1 MGIVNTILPQSK
13 NMKLL
18 LVVALVAGVHG
29 DADTDP
35 QLLLAGYPLVYGAH
49 HVVHTPVVKA
59 VEVKPVTYAGHT
71 YPYVFGH
78 GLPLTGAAPAE
89 AERKKREAE
98 PEADPEADPWYLT
111 YGYHAPV

>member
-1 MGIVNTILPQSK
+1 MGIVSTILPQSN

-18 LVVALVAGVHG
+18 LVVALVAGVHA
-29 DADTDP
+29 DADADP
-35 QLLLAGYPLVYGAH
+35 QLLLAAYPIVYGAH

-78 GLPLTGAAPAE
+78 GLPLTGAAPAAAVEEE
-89 AERKKREAE
+89 APAVESEHRKREAE
-98 PEADPEADPWYLT
+98 PEADPNA
-111 YGYHAPV
+111 

>member
-1 MGIVNTILPQSK
+1 MGSTILPQSN

-29 DADTDP
+29 DADP

-78 GLPLTGAAPAE
+78 GLPLTGAAPAAVEEE
-89 AERKKREAE
+89 APAVESERKKREAE
-98 PEADPEADPWYLT
+98 ADPEA
-111 YGYHAPV
+111 